1 MELFSCLFVFVKQVR
16 IIEVNLHFIMKEQDH
31 KVNQIYKKNVK
42 VIQWLKKMIP
52 LNIELG

>member
-1 MELFSCLFVFVKQVR
+1 MELFPCLFVFVKQVR

-31 KVNQIYKKNVK
+31 NVNQIYKKNVK

-52 LNIELG
+52 LNIEPG